1 MMQKIS
7 LQKLSESIKPLCP
20 RDRHVMR
27 YDAKGIPTL
36 GEADD
41 DGAAPCYRCDFEGCT
56 VRYTPVDGYFTVVEM
71 PDLAQA
77 VDEPGVNLLRCLRH
91 EAWLYRAISEAPGED
106 LVWHCGVEGCDYLRA
121 NFGPA
126 WPSL

>member
-1 MMQKIS
+1 MKQKIS
-7 LQKLSESIKPLCP
+7 LPKLNQSIKPLCP
-20 RDRHVMR
+20 RDRHVMC
-27 YDAKGIPTL
+27 YDGKGIPAL

-41 DGAAPCYRCDFEGCT
+41 DGAAPCYRCNCKGCT
-56 VRYTPVDGYFTVVEM
+56 VRYTPVDGYFTVIEM

-77 VDEPGVNLLRCLRH
+77 VEEPGVNLLRCPRH
-91 EAWLYRAISEAPGED
+91 AAWLYRAISETPGED
-106 LVWHCGVEGCDYLRA
+106 LVWRCGVQGCDYLRT